1 MNTPPPPPRAKCLCL
16 DIEIAPRQDRLVLRE
31 IGAWRPDTNE
41 GGRMSGKNRD
51 WPAWL
56 DRLCEGAAFVLGH
69 NITAFDRPKLQALH
83 GALAL
88 FKLPVIDTLE
98 LSPIAFPQN
107 PYHRL
112 VKDYKLCATTRN
124 DPQQDARLAYELFLD
139 QTEALRA
146 RVAQH
151 PHEALCLHY
160 LLVPEDGNKGL
171 ASFFARLRQQPRRPT
186 LDEARAAWWQVSE
199 GKVCQQ
205 AARDV
210 RDELLRQPE
219 WFKPLAYAIAWLR
232 VAGGNSVLPP
242 WVYHQFPRAREIIT
256 RLRDAPCADPGC
268 EWCRTQHDPRA
279 LLRHYFQP
287 ITDFRATPTTPD
299 GHSLQEAIT
308 CNVFARTPTLAILP
322 TGGGKSLCYQLP
334 ALARFYRTSALTV
347 IISPLQSLMKDQ
359 VDGMVKRGIECAG
372 YLNGMLSALE
382 RKDMLD
388 KLRLGDLGMLFVAP
402 EQFRSR
408 SFLNA
413 IRHRE
418 IAAWVFDEAHCLSKW
433 GHDFRPDYLYVAQCI
448 RREIQPQQP
457 APAFCFTATAKQDV
471 MDDICTHLR
480 EKLGMEL
487 VRLEGGVR
495 RDNLDYQVRPVARND
510 KYAAVLELLREAQR
524 DDESAII
531 FCARQRTTEELADY
545 LTRAGIECDYF
556 HGGRE
561 PEEKRKVQDN
571 FINSEEAAF
580 IAATNAFGM
589 GVDKD
594 NVRLVIHL
602 DTPGSLENYLQEAGR
617 AGRDQKPA
625 RCILLYDEA
634 DMDVQFRLLKNARL
648 TQHDIQSILKAL
660 RQIHRKDRHNK
671 DDDSREVVA
680 TSGEILLEI
689 PEQTRIDPDAHGA
702 DTKVRVAIAALED
715 ARLLERKE
723 NHVCIFPGSLRVD
736 SLDSAR
742 EKLLQQPALRDQDNS
757 NLQPYLDIL
766 SALFQADE
774 DRGVTTDEL
783 MLASGADSVRV
794 RQMLHE
800 LDTWQILDNDIE
812 IGVTF
817 YRQPPTAE
825 RLERLCAQ
833 EQALLKNMR
842 EHAPDAD
849 RHHWQSLNLRKL
861 CHQIRH
867 DTGQQDFSPD
877 TLARLLKSFAEAF
890 DDDDTGNSRHPPFIE
905 MRPRGP
911 DERDI
916 RVLRGW
922 AQIEDLS
929 RRRLAFCRALVAEFA
944 RRRQGNNLLVTAKR
958 GELEAALR
966 DDVALQAHEFRDWE
980 RVFNASLIHLN
991 TNEVLHLAR
1000 GKAVFRSAMTIELS
1014 AESRRLFN
1022 KENFLPL
1029 KLYYDSKIAQVHVMG
1044 EYARLALQKMQ
1055 SALCL
1060 VEDYFKLNAAEF
1072 ARRYFAGERKDL
1084 LALAT
1089 SEESHRRILLD
1100 LKNPAQEAIVA
1111 ADPAQNQL
1119 ILAGPGSGKTRVI
1132 VHRVAWLLRE
1142 CLVPSEEIMVLA
1154 YNRAA
1159 ALEVRR
1165 RLWALVGVDA
1175 VGVVIQTV
1183 HALALRITGTSF
1195 AAAHEYG
1202 EEIQFN
1208 EVIPRATALLQQA
1221 AEARDE
1227 DGEVLSLRRDRALA
1241 GCRYLLIDEYQDINH
1256 AAYELISAFAGKA
1269 LASEQDRLRILAVG
1283 DDDQNIYAFNH
1294 TDVRFIRHFEADYHA
1309 QRALLVE
1316 NYRSTAH
1323 IIAAANALIAPA
1335 AGRMKADK
1343 PICINHLR
1351 KDDPAG
1357 GTFGANDPVTGG
1369 RVHLLELPA
1378 DANLAAQLVFSEIE
1392 RLHALPDPDG
1402 APAWSRFA
1410 VIARQW
1416 QDLAALYVL
1425 CRLRNVPVRLLNEEQ
1440 FTPALHATREGAAL
1454 LALLRGAHRRNPRR
1468 RLLRPATLSRWF
1480 RRRYR
1485 AEVKSYIEH
1494 PQRAALA
1501 SFIVALEDSA
1511 PRSERLIDQVIESL
1525 YEFGSGK
1532 KHIDPGVQG
1541 SMLLLTAH
1549 RAKGLEFDHVVL
1561 LDNGK
1566 WQNNRDDE
1574 RRLYYVA
1581 MTRARKTL
1589 TLCTHS
1595 GVPHAFAESVAPL
1608 CLRSAPAPAGE
1619 RLPALD
1625 CVLQRTE
1632 PKEVILSWPAYKNN
1646 AAARRRIARL
1656 EVGDELRLHAPRS
1669 AAEKWNLYD
1678 TQGGIVGK
1686 MSQHFQ
1692 PPAGEILAVRVAA
1705 ILVHKEN
1712 DTARTEVPECEVV
1725 LPEIL
1730 YRPTPPATP

>member
-1 MNTPPPPPRAKCLCL
+1 MNTPPPRTLAKCLCL
-16 DIEIAPRQDRLVLRE
+16 DIEVAPRQDQIVLHE
-31 IGAWRPDTNE
+31 IGAWRPDTGE

-56 DRLCEGAAFVLGH
+56 DRLTEGAAFVLGH
-69 NITAFDRPKLQALH
+69 NIVAFDRPKLQALH
-83 GALAL
+83 SALAL

-112 VKDYKLCATTRN
+112 VKDYKLCTTTRN
-124 DPQQDARLAYELFLD
+124 DPEQDARLAYELFLD
-139 QTEALRA
+139 QTEALRE

-160 LLVPEDGNKGL
+160 LLVPEDSDKGL
-171 ASFFARLRQQPRRPT
+171 ASFFARLRKQPRRPA
-186 LDEARAAWWQVSE
+186 LDEARTAWRHVSG
-199 GKVCQQ
+199 GKVCIH
-205 AARDV
+205 AARHV
-210 RDELLRQPE
+210 QDELLQQPE
-219 WFKPLAYAIAWLR
+219 WHKPLAYAIAWLR

-242 WVYHQFPRAREIIT
+242 WVHHQFPRTRELIT
-256 RLRDAPCADPGC
+256 RLRDTPCADPAC
-268 EWCRTQHDPRA
+268 EWCRAQHDPRA
-279 LLRHYFQP
+279 LLRQYFPP

-299 GHSLQEAIT
+299 GRSLQEAIT

-334 ALARFYRTSALTV
+334 ALARFYRTGALTV

-372 YLNGMLSALE
+372 YLNGLLSAPE
-382 RKDMLD
+382 RQDMLD

-408 SFLNA
+408 NFLNA

-433 GHDFRPDYLYVAQCI
+433 GHDFRPDYLYVARCI
-448 RREIQPQQP
+448 RREIQPQQLS
-457 APAFCFTATAKQDV
+457 PAFCFTATAKQDV

-495 RDNLDYQVRPVARND
+495 RDNLDYQVRPVAQNT

-524 DDESAII
+524 NDESAII

-545 LTRAGIECDYF
+545 LTRAGIACDYF
-556 HGGRE
+556 HGGRDA
-561 PEEKRKVQDN
+561 EEKRKVQDN

-625 RCILLYDEA
+625 RCILLHDEA
-634 DMDVQFRLLKNARL
+634 DMDVQFRLLRHSRL

-660 RQIHRKDRHNK
+660 RQIHRKDRHNNE
-671 DDDSREVVA
+671 DGAREVVA

-723 NHVCIFPGSLRVD
+723 NHVRIFPGSLRID

-742 EKLLQQPALRDQDNS
+742 EKLRKNPELPSEEAIR
-757 NLQPYLDIL
+757 PYLAIL

-794 RQMLHE
+794 RKMLHD
-800 LDTWQILDNDIE
+800 LDRWQILDNDIE

-849 RHHWQSLNLRKL
+849 SSHWQSLNLRKL

-867 DTGQQDFSPD
+867 DTGQPDFTPD

-890 DDDDTGNSRHPPFIE
+890 DDDGADKNRRFIE
-905 MRPRGP
+905 IRPRGL

-916 RVLRGW
+916 RVLRDW
-922 AQIEDLS
+922 TQIEGIS
-929 RRRLAFCRALVAEFA
+929 ARRLVFCRALVAEFA
-944 RRRQGNNLLVTAKR
+944 RRSKYNDNKLFVTAKR

-966 DDVALQAHEFRDWE
+966 NDTDLQGNDIRNWE
-980 RVFNASLIHLN
+980 GIFNASLIHLN

-1014 AESRRLFN
+1014 PENRRRFN
-1022 KENFLPL
+1022 KTDFLPL
-1029 KLYYDSKIAQVHVMG
+1029 KLYYENKIAQVRVMG

-1055 SALCL
+1055 SALYL
-1060 VEDYFKLNAAEF
+1060 VEDYFKLNAPDF
-1072 ARRYFAGERKDL
+1072 ARRYFADKPKDL
-1084 LALAT
+1084 LTLAT
-1089 SEESHRRILLD
+1089 SEESHRKILLD
-1100 LKNPAQEAIVA
+1100 LKNPDQQAIVA
-1111 ADPAQNQL
+1111 AEPEQNL
-1119 ILAGPGSGKTRVI
+1119 LVLAGPGSGKTRVI

-1142 CLVPSEEIMVLA
+1142 RQVPPEAIMVLA
-1154 YNRAA
+1154 YNRSA

-1165 RLWALVGVDA
+1165 RLWALVEADA
-1175 VGVVIQTV
+1175 AGVVIQTL

-1195 AAAHEYG
+1195 AVAHEYG
-1202 EEIQFN
+1202 EKIQFD
-1208 EVIPRATALLQQA
+1208 EVIQRATALLQQA

-1227 DGEVLSLRRDRALA
+1227 DGDTFAASLRRDRALA
-1241 GCRYLLIDEYQDINH
+1241 GCRYLLIDEYQDIDND
-1256 AAYELISAFAGKA
+1256 AYELISAFAGKA
-1269 LASEQDRLRILAVG
+1269 LRSEQDRLHMLAVG
-1283 DDDQNIYAFNH
+1283 DDDQNIYAFNGA
-1294 TDVRFIRHFEADYHA
+1294 DVRFIRRFESDYHA
-1309 QRALLVE
+1309 QPAHLLE

-1335 AGRMKADK
+1335 RERMKTDA
-1343 PICINHLR
+1343 PIRINHSR
-1351 KDDPAG
+1351 KDDPKG
-1357 GTFGANDPVTGG
+1357 GEFGARDPVTGG

-1378 DANLAAQLVFSEIE
+1378 DGNLAAQLVFAEIQ
-1392 RLHALPDPDG
+1392 RLHTLAAPPEGG
-1402 APAWSRFA
+1402 AWHRFA
-1410 VIARQW
+1410 VIAREW
-1416 QDLAALYVL
+1416 KDLTALAVL

-1440 FTPALHATREGAAL
+1440 FTPKLHRTREGAAL
-1454 LALLRGAHRRNPRR
+1454 LALLRAHRRRR
-1468 RLLRPATLSRWF
+1468 SLLRPATLSRWF
-1480 RRRYR
+1480 RRRWR
-1485 AEVKSYIEH
+1485 ADVRSYIDH
-1494 PQRAALA
+1494 PQRATLA
-1501 SFIVALEDSA
+1501 SFIVETEDSA
-1511 PRSERLIDQVIESL
+1511 PQLERLVEQVIESL

-1532 KHIDPGVQG
+1532 KHIDPGTQG
-1541 SMLLLTAH
+1541 PLLLMTAH
-1549 RAKGLEFDHVVL
+1549 RAKGLEFDHVLL
-1561 LDNGK
+1561 LDHGK
-1566 WQNNRDDE
+1566 WQRNSDDE

-1589 TLCTHS
+1589 TLCTHT
-1595 GVPHAFAESVAPL
+1595 GVPHAFLPDIDPL
-1608 CLRSAPAPAGE
+1608 CLRTTPAPVGE
-1619 RLPALD
+1619 RLPELD
-1625 CVLQRTE
+1625 CVLHIVRPE
-1632 PKEVILSWPAYKNN
+1632 EVILSWPAYKGN

-1656 EVGDELRLHAPRS
+1656 EVGEALRLQAPRS
-1669 AAEKWNLYD
+1669 ADAKWDLYGP
-1678 TQGGIVGK
+1678 QGGIVGK
-1686 MSQHFQ
+1686 MSKHFQ
-1692 PPAGEILAVRVAA
+1692 PPAGEILRVRIAA
-1705 ILVHKEN
+1705 IFVHKEN
-1712 DTARTEVPECEVV
+1712 DSTRTEVPECEVV

-1730 YRPTPPATP
+1730 YRPAPQEAP